1 MNIAMIPPSILAF
14 GSQTTWP
21 SSTYLSYLRNRLILE
36 PRLRSF
42 LAAIKELPVLWREL
56 TDHDPDLAAVSGQ
69 ASLDDLV
76 EWLNR
81 GKFKSTKGTPPNVL
95 TTPFTVILH
104 VTQYFHYLGLL
115 QSHHP
120 EVLKNLKAGG
130 VQGFCT
136 GMLSAIAVACSE
148 NEEDVNRLG
157 AVALRLAL
165 CIGAYVDLDAVS
177 ASAKNETAS
186 IAVRWRSGDGH
197 DIVLETLKHYPD
209 VSSVVLLRRI
219 RI

>member
-81 GKFKSTKGTPPNVL
+81 GEFKSTKGTPPNVL

-104 VTQYFHYLGLL
+104 ITQYFHYLGLL